1 MVRRGWKGD
10 NAAVGALGCY
20 SRGHCDNRSHRRYL
34 LLGVLMKQPTIHDRD
49 LIVGLQKGLALMQL
63 FSEDHPRLTV
73 PLAATLSGLTQ
84 SAARRFLLTLVH
96 ERFVE
101 TDGRQYWLTAKAL
114 RIGQAYVDSAQLPRM
129 LRPIVEQVAR
139 TTQEHVSVGVRD
151 DDDIIHVVRSR
162 YSHVSS
168 LSIRPGSRLPLYCTA
183 SGRVWLA
190 TLEAP
195 ELQAYLQ
202 RVELRALTPYT
213 KTTMAALQEEL
224 ARVRQQGFCCVDQ
237 EFEVGMAV
245 LSVPLRDRRGELKA
259 TLSITTQVARLSTQA
274 MQQRYLPAL
283 YEAQALLRPV
293 L

>member
-1 MVRRGWKGD
+1 
-10 NAAVGALGCY
+10 
-20 SRGHCDNRSHRRYL
+20 
-34 LLGVLMKQPTIHDRD
+34 MKQPTIHERD
-49 LIVGLQKGLALMQL
+49 LIAGLQKGLALMQL

-73 PLAATLSGLTQ
+73 PMAARLSGLSQ

-101 TDGRQYWLTAKAL
+101 TDGRDYWLTAKAL

-139 TTQEHVSVGVRD
+139 STQEHVSVGVRD

-162 YSHVSS
+162 YSHISS

-183 SGRVWLA
+183 SGRIWLA
-190 TLEAP
+190 QLQPA
-195 ELQAYLQ
+195 ELRSYLQ
-202 RVELRALTPYT
+202 RVEQRPLTPYT
-213 KTTMAALQEEL
+213 KVTVAALEEEL
-224 ARVRQQGFCCVDQ
+224 ERVREQGFCIVDQ

-245 LSVPLRDRRGELKA
+245 LSVPLRDRKGALKA
-259 TLSITTQVARLSTQA
+259 ALSITTQVARLNPQA

-293 L
+293 LD